1 MENPMVSVRIH
12 ILIPAKEMPHGGEMP
27 VLERVKRLLDAAG
40 AVSPEL
46 LDQLGGVTWSLDGQE
61 EAPAGGDDLALA
73 MAQGHLQGATKARVE
88 ILLALQD
95 CHPEDCGCRAH
106 TVIEAV
112 RQADELGDDFGAIET
127 LVEDAIDSIL

>member
-1 MENPMVSVRIH
+1 M
-12 ILIPAKEMPHGGEMP
+12 
-27 VLERVKRLLDAAG
+27 
-40 AVSPEL
+40 
-46 LDQLGGVTWSLDGQE
+46 GGVTWSLDGQE
-61 EAPAGGDDLALA
+61 EAPAGQDELALA
-73 MAQGHLQGATKARVE
+73 MAQGHLQGATKTRVE

-112 RQADELGDDFGAIET
+112 RQADALGEDFGAIET